1 MHQKPQIPFMKKTRL
16 ATLGTFVA
24 FNLLSCST
32 TKQEETERT
41 MAFTGATGEVKLM
54 TVDPGHFHA
63 ALVQKTMYDQVHPTV
78 HVYAPDAADVQ
89 DHLSRLE
96 GYNQRAESPTAWQ
109 LEVYKG
115 PDFFERMLQ
124 QKPGNVVVLA
134 GNNQKKTDYI
144 KASVEAGLHVLADK
158 PMAIDTDDFAQ
169 LQEAFALAEQNNV
182 LLYDIMT
189 ERFEISTLLQKEFSQ
204 LPAVFGQLQKGTPQ
218 DPAITKESVHHFF
231 KFVSGSPIKRPAW
244 FFDVTQQGE
253 GIVDVTTHLVDLVQW
268 AAFPEQ
274 KINYQNDIRIT
285 NARRWPTTLTPA
297 QFRRVT
303 HLSAHPAYLAPNLG
317 PDSALSVFANG
328 EINYTLKDVH
338 AKVSVIWNYEA
349 PAGAGDTH
357 FSVMKGSKAN
367 LVIRQG
373 KEQQYKPELYIEPVP
388 GADLAAFEREV
399 QTGVAT
405 IAAKYPGVGVE
416 RQGNSWRVL
425 IPAEY
430 HNGHEAHFGQV
441 TERFLQYLTA
451 GKLPDWEVPNMLA
464 KYYTTTRALEMAKQE
479 QAK

>member
-1 MHQKPQIPFMKKTRL
+1 MKKTTF
-16 ATLGTFVA
+16 ATLGTYMV

-32 TKQEETERT
+32 TKQEETDNV

-54 TVDPGHFHA
+54 TVDPGHFHS
-63 ALVQKTMYDQVHPTV
+63 ALVQKTMFDQVHPTV
-78 HVYAPDAADVQ
+78 HVFAPAGGDVQ
-89 DHLSRLE
+89 DHLNRLE
-96 GYNQRAESPTAWQ
+96 GYNQRAENPTSWKM
-109 LEVYKG
+109 EVYEG
-115 PDFFERMLQ
+115 PDFFEQMLE

-158 PMAIDTDDFAQ
+158 PMAIDTEGFEQ
-169 LQEAFALAEQNNV
+169 LKEAFAIAERNNV

-189 ERFEISTLLQKEFSQ
+189 ERHEITSMLQKEFSQ

-218 DPAITKESVHHFF
+218 DPAVTKESVHHVF
-231 KFVSGSPIKRPAW
+231 KFVSGNPIKRPAW

-274 KINYQNDIRIT
+274 KINYQNDVRII
-285 NARRWPTTLTPA
+285 NARRWPTSLTPA

-303 HLSAHPAYLAPNLG
+303 HLTSHPAYLAPNLG
-317 PDSALSVFANG
+317 PDSLLNVFSNG

-338 AKVSVIWNYEA
+338 AKVSVIWNFEA
-349 PAGAGDTH
+349 PEGAGDTH

-373 KEQQYKPELYIEPVP
+373 EEQQYKPELYLEPVP
-388 GADLAAFEREV
+388 GADLAAFEQEV
-399 QTGVAT
+399 QAGVGAL
-405 IAAKYPGVGVE
+405 AVKYPGISVE
-416 RQGNSWRVL
+416 RQGDIWHVL

-441 TERFLQYLTA
+441 AEKFLQYLTA
-451 GKLPDWEVPNMLA
+451 GELPAWEVPNMLA
-464 KYYTTTRALEMAKQE
+464 KYYTTTKALEMAKQN
-479 QAK
+479 QPK